1 MPPNPTGLAAAL
13 SGGNFELL
21 NENNLPSCVL
31 PLPALG
37 AVAPVGALGA
47 AVLLPA
53 VPNVKP
59 GDELFVAWLPLAV
72 DPKPPSTEP
81 LVALGSDAAPNL
93 KVDDGFEALS
103 LGVLL
108 PLVAFALPEKL
119 NPEAAG
125 PLDVDAPGNFKE
137 PVVAFAPKLNA
148 GAGVDFVSAEVAF
161 EVAVIGLD
169 PKSREGCV
177 FISVPAAADVAVVG
191 VDAPEPIFKAG
202 TGLLEPNVNNAAFF
216 SSGFS
221 SSFFAPPNNGATG
234 AASAAPAPP
243 KLKVGITG
251 LSSLDTTSLP
261 AAGLP
266 NVNPPVTAVLD
277 PNPPPGAF
285 RLVAGSAKPF
295 SGFSS
300 SSQLAP
306 VPKLSAGT
314 LLSSVLA
321 SGFDPEPNPK
331 LSAGFVDAVP
341 NENAGFAVVSLL
353 SSDEGLDKLRLVFD
367 AGVPK
372 EKAGL
377 SSFFSEDGAPKRGL
391 SVSAEEPK
399 REGTLTLSDCETA
412 GLSLSSFLN

>member
-1 MPPNPTGLAAAL
+1 
-13 SGGNFELL
+13 
-21 NENNLPSCVL
+21 VD
-31 PLPALG
+31 
-37 AVAPVGALGA
+37 ALGA

-72 DPKPPSTEP
+72 DPKPLS
-81 LVALGSDAAPNL
+81 ALGLDAAPNL
-93 KVDDGFEALS
+93 KVDDGFDALS

-108 PLVAFALPEKL
+108 PLVAFAVPEKL

-125 PLDVDAPGNFKE
+125 PLDVDAPGNFNE

-148 GAGVDFVSAEVAF
+148 GAGVDFVSAEIAF
-161 EVAVIGLD
+161 EVAGIGWD
-169 PKSREGCV
+169 PKSRGGCA

-221 SSFFAPPNNGATG
+221 SSFFAPP
-234 AASAAPAPP
+234 
-243 KLKVGITG
+243 KLKAGITG
-251 LSSLDTTSLP
+251 FSSLDTTSPP

-266 NVNPPVTAVLD
+266 NINPPVTAVLD

-285 RLVAGSAKPF
+285 RLVAGSANSF

-306 VPKLSAGT
+306 VPKSSAGT
-314 LLSSVLA
+314 LLSSFLELG
-321 SGFDPEPNPK
+321 SDPEPNPK
-331 LSAGFVDAVP
+331 LSAGFFDAVP
-341 NENAGFAVVSLL
+341 NENAGFAAVSLL

-391 SVSAEEPK
+391 SVGAEEPK